1 MAISWGP
8 YEGSVSLR
16 VGIEVTV
23 SGTTATVKY
32 YVGTGAT
39 GAYSDNQV
47 MTYTG
52 AITGSTSF
60 FNSTGN
66 NDTQLVST
74 KTRTVSPGTS
84 YTFAAAI
91 SGAYNG
97 VTPSHSVAY
106 SVPVAKPTAP
116 TGLNL
121 SAITAGGMT
130 VKWTQ
135 PSNWGG
141 NDTDD
146 YTLQY
151 ADNSGFTGATTI
163 TVNNATTYVATGLDP
178 ATTYYWRVAAKN
190 SAGTGPYSSVA
201 NAATLPATAGP
212 PQNLVVNNI
221 GPASARP
228 QWAYPLDDGG
238 SPVLTYDLQVS
249 TDPAFADPMNFSGIP
264 DTFFNLTGLVPKT
277 GYYVRVRA
285 ENAYG
290 AGSWTAGVAF
300 TTLAGAKI
308 AQGGIMV
315 DVPTYVKVGGVMTP
329 VAPQKRVAG
338 AWVY

>member
-8 YEGSVSLR
+8 YESSLPLR

-32 YVGTGAT
+32 YVGTGST

-66 NDTQLVST
+66 SDTQLVAT
-74 KTRTVSPGTS
+74 KTKTVSPGTA
-84 YTFAAAI
+84 YTFAASI
-91 SGAYNG
+91 SGAFNG
-97 VTPSHSVAY
+97 ATPSHSVKY
-106 SVPVAKPTAP
+106 TEPVDKPNAP

-151 ADNSGFTGATTI
+151 SLSSGFSSPTSIA
-163 TVNNATTYVATGLDP
+163 VNNSTTYVATGLDA
-178 ATTYYWRVAAKN
+178 ATKYYWRVAAKN
-190 SAGTGPYSSVA
+190 SAGTGSYSSAA
-201 NAATLPATAGP
+201 NADTLPATSGP

-228 QWAYPLDDGG
+228 QWTYPLDDGG
-238 SPVLTYDLQVS
+238 SPVVTYDLQVS
-249 TDPAFADPMNFSGIP
+249 TDAGFADPMNFSGIP

-277 GYYVRVRA
+277 DYFVRVRA
-285 ENAYG
+285 ENAFG
-290 AGSWTAGVAF
+290 AGSWTAGVPF
-300 TTLAGAKI
+300 TTLAGAKVMN
-308 AQGGIMV
+308 GGVII
-315 DVPTYVKVGGVMTP
+315 DVPTYVKVGGVMTA

-338 AWVY
+338 AWVF